1 MADKGEKGRLESAD
15 NDRRLGKNSF
25 FVNFHFW
32 EYRIGGKKCV
42 NYNKFEIQKN
52 QHKSNI

>member
-25 FVNFHFW
+25 FVNFYFW
-32 EYRIGGKKCV
+32 EYRIGGEKTRKLQQ
-42 NYNKFEIQKN
+42 I
-52 QHKSNI
+52 